1 MKKAK
6 NIIKELSESEVKA
19 VALELVKAAER
30 ALECGKCPMESECG
44 QTVRICKLK
53 ILKAAMD
60 NAGVLYNWEE
70 TA

>member
-19 VALELVKAAER
+19 VALELVKAVER
-30 ALECGKCPMESECG
+30 TTQCFDCTFRGCDLTPR
-44 QTVRICKLK
+44 TCKVK

-70 TA
+70 TI

>member
-30 ALECGKCPMESECG
+30 AAKCADCTFRDCDLTSK
-44 QTVRICKLK
+44 ICKVN

-60 NAGVLYNWEE
+60 NAGILYNWEE
-70 TA
+70 EED